1 MRVWLRNSP
10 QPAAFQGSMSR
21 RWPTL
26 ALVLLSACCAGVAP
40 VASATAQE
48 RRDVCASPASA
59 TLANSQSVRV
69 FIKRRHA
76 PARVRGNTYICDRRA
91 GHKTLVAG
99 TAARRGAFI
108 LASRFRINGRLVA
121 YAEERL
127 RVDDLSRTSVPRRR
141 ILVRDARSG
150 SVVRALDAAAV
161 RGCAFCE
168 PEPDDGV
175 HDLELTRAGDL
186 AWIVQ
191 NPVAVA
197 PPKPNVNTSSRS
209 VEVYVAPAGHA
220 PQSVDLGDDIRPT
233 MRRRGCFVSWL
244 HGAAVRI
251 ARICTPAT

>member
-1 MRVWLRNSP
+1 
-10 QPAAFQGSMSR
+10 MSR
-21 RWPTL
+21 RSPTL
-26 ALVLLSACCAGVAP
+26 ALVLLSACCAIIAP
-40 VASATAQE
+40 VASAAAQK

-76 PARVRGNTYICDRRA
+76 PARVRGNTYICDRPSGRR
-91 GHKTLVAG
+91 TLVAG
-99 TAARRGAFI
+99 SAARRGAFI
-108 LASRFRINGRLVA
+108 FATRFRINGRLVA
-121 YAEERL
+121 YAEGRL
-127 RVDDLSRTSVPRRR
+127 RADDLSRTSVPRQR
-141 ILVRDARSG
+141 IMVRNARSG
-150 SVVRALDAAAV
+150 GVVRALAAAAI

-175 HDLELTRAGDL
+175 RDLELTRAGDL

-191 NPVAVA
+191 NPFAIA
-197 PPKPNVNTSSRS
+197 PPEPNVNTSSRS

-220 PQSVDLGDDIRPT
+220 PRSVDLGDDIRAT

-244 HGAAVRI
+244 HGAAVRT